1 MTTKIIGLILLI
13 ISSYASANCNRNDT
27 DSADLLEP
35 YEFCD
40 DDFINKR
47 TPKFNNYPI
56 VSILKF
62 NPIFPAKIV
71 GYDDRKEFNEQNLWI
86 ASIKQ
91 TYKNEGINF
100 AGHYLITERDC
111 GSSCHQFTIVD
122 MLTGQTFRPKE
133 ISIVLASINPL
144 NNSVCRKLEF
154 NCNEEVLGYKK
165 NSNLLIVKG
174 SLGQETNKRGF
185 YFYQWKKNGL
195 KLISKIEKTYK

>member
-1 MTTKIIGLILLI
+1 MKSKIIGLILLT
-13 ISSYASANCNRNDT
+13 ISSCALANCNRNDI

-40 DDFINKR
+40 DDFINKK
-47 TPKFNNYPI
+47 TPKFNNYQI
-56 VSILKF
+56 EYGQKI
-62 NPIFPAKIV
+62 NPIFPVKIV
-71 GYDDRKEFNEQNLWI
+71 GYDDKKDLNEQNLWR

-91 TYKNEGINF
+91 TYINEGVNF
-100 AGHYLITERDC
+100 AGHYLITVRDC

-122 MLTGQTFRPKE
+122 MLSGQTFRPKE

-185 YFYQWKKNGL
+185 YFYQWKKNRL